1 MSNFGDYNFGY
12 GNQWNS
18 TTPSWDGMGSS
29 NLNTNTT
36 SNSNNNNSSTPISST
51 SSATYGGGVS
61 SNVSGGYKRQWQT
74 ANPAEEKKSSK
85 MMKMNQT
92 YGGSNNNNQDQYANV
107 DVMYNHLGQYTGN
120 WNENKKK
127 GSNANWGTP
136 SHFNSGGNQWQGKSP
151 QKNMKNFGYQGGFQN
166 DYSWDYSAETYVDET
181 DYSDFGTGYYNNQG
195 GFEDYYAEPPTY
207 GGAFDQKQRGAKFG
221 GRGQRGGGAS
231 RGTRTGQQ
239 SSWGQWGTEENSPF
253 GLGNGGLSS
262 SGIFGSPRGRRGTG
276 RGGGNIGNEINRIR
290 EAIRTVQGYSDI
302 DLSFLLDGSET
313 FQQGN
318 QFNKSGRTG
327 RGMGYDGSVKR
338 GGLSLRGK
346 LQRGSWTNF
355 GDRSALRGGARGMG
369 RGATRGVRGK
379 FGKAS
384 PLQNV
389 NVPADPSKMSTSEKI
404 KYFSLWLK
412 HDYPKCNA
420 IQTVENAMT
429 SCKLKLQHSYDV
441 EELVRIGGR
450 SMYTAK
456 LTLENK
462 FLARAVAASK
472 KDLKHEVYKKAV
484 EVLTKQNIGSIM
496 KLKDPGPEKM
506 REELT
511 NTLSKTQTDAAWEK
525 VVDICTEKGLNSDG
539 EVKFHG
545 TDLQIGFQQVM
556 AQLKSSTPQPDN
568 EISAF
573 IQAFSASHCTLD
585 HTYTP
590 TDSRLPNGKALFHG
604 CVTIADVVVGRGIGC
619 KKKDAKHEAYK
630 QAVDFLKENS
640 LETVLK
646 GNKKAPVEHSGY
658 SITSNDLKSP
668 RSSSEAATFTDL
680 ASKLEALI
688 KLMKELAYRS
698 NTVNTVDTMA
708 VQCCLAPTCLYRKVD
723 ADNQKRTLACELYLD
738 NLLIASGEGETRKD
752 AQINAYTNA
761 WDVLSTNTPNY
772 LISEHHM
779 LTIKDKLDP
788 MVIDIVVKGFGK
800 YGESNLPRLR
810 RLKIQTP
817 ESCKSLE
824 ELVIMEHEDWKY
836 DRQRHA
842 FCILN
847 NSSTMCG
854 MLMEWEI
861 EPQGDMFK
869 CKMFIQKKAVAEAS
883 ASSKNNARNTAAA
896 IALMKLYQTQD
907 VIRIVRRDDA
917 ARWLPYENIVEEGRK
932 LEVECGGDIELL
944 GGLPLSEK
952 LDNQSE
958 HKEGKGK
965 SNEKGDDNDN
975 VEAVNK
981 FAVKYM
987 EQLMKSYVEQPT
999 LDDLIFGP
1007 GMLSL
1012 ERKEVTNIA
1021 FNLHLKMDVRQHEG
1035 QGYLCISK
1043 KLSPEE
1049 ISNFLKTHTT
1059 GHGKYVLVPKV
1070 ELPGSMETSFSD
1082 TSSPTKNT
1090 EISNLQN
1097 KKDFTM
1103 DVSVN

>member
-1 MSNFGDYNFGY
+1 MSNFGDYNSGY
-12 GNQWNS
+12 GNQWSS
-18 TTPSWDGMGSS
+18 TNPSWDGMGSS
-29 NLNTNTT
+29 NLNTNN
-36 SNSNNNNSSTPISST
+36 SGSNNNNNNNNT
-51 SSATYGGGVS
+51 SPSAYSGGVS
-61 SNVSGGYKRQWQT
+61 SNVSSGFKRQWQS
-74 ANPAEEKKSSK
+74 ANPGEEKKGSK
-85 MMKMNQT
+85 MMKMNQS
-92 YGGSNNNNQDQYANV
+92 YGSGNNQDQYGNV
-107 DVMYNHLGQYTGN
+107 DGMYSNQSGQFSGN
-120 WNENKKK
+120 WNDTKKK
-127 GSNANWGTP
+127 GGGNSNWGTP
-136 SHFNSGGNQWQGKSP
+136 VQFGSGNHWQGKSP
-151 QKNMKNFGYQGGFQN
+151 QKAMKNFGYQGGFQN

-181 DYSDFGTGYYNNQG
+181 DYGDFGSGYYNNQG
-195 GFEDYYAEPPTY
+195 GFEDYYAEQNY
-207 GGAFDQKQRGAKFG
+207 GGFDQKQRGAKFG
-221 GRGQRGGGAS
+221 GRGQRGGVAARGA
-231 RGTRTGQQ
+231 RTGQQ
-239 SSWGQWGTEENSPF
+239 PSWGQWSTDENTSLGF
-253 GLGNGGLSS
+253 GNGGFS
-262 SGIFGSPRGRRGTG
+262 SGGVFGSPRGRRGTG
-276 RGGGNIGNEINRIR
+276 RGGGNVGSEINRIR

-302 DLSFLLDGSET
+302 DLSFLLDGSES

-318 QFNKSGRTG
+318 QFKSGRSG
-327 RGMGYDGSVKR
+327 RGVGFDGSVKR
-338 GGLSLRGK
+338 GGVSVRGK
-346 LQRGSWTNF
+346 LQRGSWANF
-355 GDRSALRGGARGMG
+355 GDRSTVRGGIRGARTVARG
-369 RGATRGVRGK
+369 ANQAVKGK
-379 FGKAS
+379 PGKAN
-384 PLQNV
+384 PLQGFNI
-389 NVPADPSKMSTSEKI
+389 PSDPSKMSISEKI

-412 HDYPKCNA
+412 YEYPKCNA
-420 IQTVENAMT
+420 IQTVENALT

-472 KDLKHEVYKKAV
+472 KELKHEVYKKAV
-484 EVLTKQNIGSIM
+484 EVLTKQSIGSIM
-496 KLKDPGPEKM
+496 KLTDPGPDKM

-511 NTLSKTQTDAAWEK
+511 NSLSKTQNDAAWEK
-525 VVDICTEKGLNSDG
+525 VVDICTEKGLNSAG
-539 EVKFHG
+539 ETKFHG
-545 TDLQIGFQQVM
+545 TELQVGFQQVI
-556 AQLKSSTPQPDN
+556 AQLKSGTPQPDN

-604 CVTIADVVVGRGIGC
+604 TVTIADIAVGRGMGC

-630 QAVDFLKENS
+630 QAVEFLKENS

-646 GNKKAPVEHSGY
+646 GNKKAPVEHSGFN
-658 SITSNDLKSP
+658 IASNELKSL
-668 RSSSEAATFTDL
+668 RTSGETATFTDL

-688 KLMKELAYRS
+688 KLIKESAYRA
-698 NTVNTVDTMA
+698 NTVNAVDTMA
-708 VQCCLAPTCLYRKVD
+708 VQCCLSPTCLYRKIESE
-723 ADNQKRTLACELYLD
+723 NQKRILACELYLD
-738 NLLIASGEGETRKD
+738 NLLIAKGEGETRKD

-761 WDVLSTNTPNY
+761 WDELSKHTPNY
-772 LISEHHM
+772 LISENHK
-779 LTIKDKLDP
+779 LTINDKLDP
-788 MVIDIVVKGFGK
+788 LVIDIVVKGFGK

-817 ESCKSLE
+817 ASTKSIE

-861 EPQGDMFK
+861 EPQGDVFT

-917 ARWLPYENIVEEGRK
+917 ARWLPYEDIIEEGRK

-944 GGLPLSEK
+944 GGLSMTEK
-952 LDNQSE
+952 VDNQSE
-958 HKEGKGK
+958 SKEGKD
-965 SNEKGDDNDN
+965 NEKGDDNDN
-975 VEAVNK
+975 IEPVNK
-981 FAVKYM
+981 FAIKYM
-987 EQLMKSYVEQPT
+987 EQLMQGYVEKPT

-1007 GMLSL
+1007 GMSSL

-1035 QGYLCISK
+1035 QSYLCISK

-1049 ISNFLKTHTT
+1049 ISHFLKTHTT

-1082 TSSPTKNT
+1082 TSSPTKTT
-1090 EISNLQN
+1090 EISSNLQS

-1103 DVSVN
+1103 DIEA